1 MMPYLTQ
8 IYIAARDQL
17 RSPAILVARSIFLCL
32 MVLVFN
38 QLWIVLK
45 STNNTSIQIEPTNF
59 LWYLVIAVTLQFSRP
74 EGLHR
79 QIEDDVKTGNIAYQ
93 LIRPIHFIFICFCH
107 SFGTF
112 LVRIPILLCIGG
124 LLIYLV
130 NGYTVPP
137 YISHLPIIFALMLLS
152 ACFISLCT
160 VFIGLSILFIYDS
173 LPLFWLFQ
181 KCEYVLGGVFFPII
195 FYPEFLYKL
204 CLATPFGWSIF
215 GVARLIYDYSPQNA
229 VETFWHLL
237 MWNGIMLGVIFVIW
251 NKLKKRICVYG

>member
-8 IYIAARDQL
+8 LFIAMRDQL
-17 RSPAILVARSIFLCL
+17 RSPAVLVARIIFLCL

-38 QLWIVLK
+38 QLWLVLK
-45 STNNTSIQIEPTNF
+45 NTDNTVIQIEPSHF

-93 LIRPIHFIFICFCH
+93 LIRPLHFILICFCH

-112 LVRIPILLCIGG
+112 LVRIPILLFVGG
-124 LLIYLV
+124 CLIYSIT
-130 NGYTVPP
+130 GYTPP
-137 YISHLPIIFALMLLS
+137 THISNLPIIFGLMLVS
-152 ACFISLCT
+152 ACFVSLCT
-160 VFIGLSILFIYDS
+160 VFIGLSTMFIYDS

-195 FYPEFLYKL
+195 FYPEFLYKI
-204 CLATPFGWSIF
+204 CLATPFGWSIY
-215 GVARLIYDYSPQNA
+215 GVAHLIYDFSPQNA
-229 VETFWHLL
+229 WNLLGHLL
-237 MWNGIMLGVIFVIW
+237 LWNAVILYIIYIVW
-251 NKLKKRICVYG
+251 QKLKKRICVYG